1 MWPVITLLDNAGR
14 EYEIPS
20 PWPDSETLPDLDT
33 AFSFSPEYPNHP
45 PATCSCLQHPDP
57 GELLLST
64 GTGARQKVD
73 IA

>member
-1 MWPVITLLDNAGR
+1 MWPVITLLDNAGL

-20 PWPDSETLPDLDT
+20 PLSNNETFPDLGT
-33 AFSFSPEYPNHP
+33 AFSFSLEYSNHP
-45 PATCSCLQHPDP
+45 SSTCSFLQHPDP

-64 GTGARQKVD
+64 GTRARQNRY